1 MKKLRRI
8 AVATLAVIS
17 LGSVTATKTYG
28 AGGDFKP
35 IAKEPAAV
43 ISYLANRGTAKPQE
57 PDIVPL
63 EDVDPMPKY
72 TEAELEALA
81 LVIYQEAG
89 ADACSDETRYM
100 VGTVALNRVADDRF
114 PDTLEEVLLQ
124 ERQYGRLAWTGL
136 IWPERASRPGEAHA
150 VERAYRQARELLDGT
165 VTDVLPADVVWQAEF
180 RQGSETVAES
190 DGFYFCR

>member
-1 MKKLRRI
+1 MKRYQRLAVC
-8 AVATLAVIS
+8 AVAVTAIS
-17 LGSVTATKTYG
+17 LSAMTNTYCVN
-28 AGGDFKP
+28 DRINPVDEKP
-35 IAKEPAAV
+35 SF
-43 ISYLANRGTAKPQE
+43 SYVSCRGTAKPQE

-63 EDVDPMPKY
+63 EDVEPMPKY

-100 VGTVALNRVADDRF
+100 VGTVVLNRVADDRF

-124 ERQYGRLAWTGL
+124 DWQYGRLCVTGL
-136 IWPERASRPGEAHA
+136 LWPERASRPGEAHA

-165 VTDVLPADVVWQAEF
+165 VTDVLPVDVVCQSEYI
-180 RQGSETVAES
+180 QGEIVAES
-190 DGFYFCR
+190 SGFYFCR